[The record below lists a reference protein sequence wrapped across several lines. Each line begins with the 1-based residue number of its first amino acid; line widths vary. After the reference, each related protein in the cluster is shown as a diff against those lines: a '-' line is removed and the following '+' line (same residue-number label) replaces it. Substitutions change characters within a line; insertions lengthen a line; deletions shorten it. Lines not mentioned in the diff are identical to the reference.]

1 VRILLVANPR
11 ATSTTE
17 RTRDRVIA
25 ILAEHADVRAGLT
38 TGRGHAVEL
47 ATDAAH
53 DGYDAVVA
61 FGGDGTVNEVVNGL
75 MAGGPDPAGPALGVI
90 PGGHANVLAH
100 TLGLPHDPA
109 RGARLLVDRLRAGDL
124 PTIGLGRADDRWFTF
139 NAGVGVDAAVVAAVE
154 DLRERGLPSST
165 AAYTA
170 GLVKAWVSAGRSGTP
185 MHLESTHGDGARRTE
200 DGLVSVI
207 VQNARPW
214 TLIGELPVEASL
226 TAAFDRGLDVV
237 ALRSLSTTTA
247 VRTATAMLTG
257 RGLTDGP
264 DAVVDSDAARVVV
277 TGATAPSPL
286 QVDGDL
292 VGDVEAVA
300 FTAVPDA
307 VRVIADPAAWTS

>member
-25 ILAEHADVRAGLT
+25 QLAEHADVRAGLT

-47 ATDAAH
+47 AADAI
-53 DGYDAVVA
+53 DEGYDAVVA

-75 MAGGPDPAGPALGVI
+75 MSRGAAPDGPALGI
-90 PGGHANVLAH
+90 LPGGHANVLAH
-100 TLGLPHDPA
+100 TLGLPSDPA
-109 RGARLLVDRLRAGDL
+109 RGARLVVDRLRADDL
-124 PTIGLGRADDRWFTF
+124 PAIGLGRADERWFTF

-154 DLRERGLPSST
+154 DLRDRGLPSST

-170 GLVKAWVSAGRSGTP
+170 GLVKAWVSAGRSGRP
-185 MHLESTHGDGARRTE
+185 LHLEATAADGRHRVE

-226 TAAFDRGLDVV
+226 SAAFDRGLDVV
-237 ALRSLSTTTA
+237 ALRSLSTTVA

-257 RGLTDGP
+257 RGLVDGP
-264 DAVVDSDAARVVV
+264 DAVVEPDATLV
-277 TGATAPSPL
+277 TVRGADGSQPL

-292 VGDVEAVA
+292 VGEVEQVR
-300 FTAVPDA
+300 FSAVPA
-307 VRVIADPAAWTS
+307 ALRVIADPAAWRA